1 VGRFIGFNA
10 FNALTACSAEP
21 LSPTQR
27 AYGDLV
33 ENVPSSSSIKML
45 TLNRSLRTGVAAL
58 SLSLLAS
65 TSAFAGGTT
74 MPSKDIVDTAVSAG
88 SFKTLTAA
96 LKAAG
101 LVETLK
107 GKGPFSVFAPND
119 EAFAKLPE
127 GTVKS
132 LLKPE
137 NKQKLTAILTY
148 HVVAGNVKAADVIKL
163 SSVKTLNGQS
173 VMIKI
178 VGGKVLINGSTV
190 VKADIAAT
198 NGTIHVIDTVLMPK

>member
-1 VGRFIGFNA
+1 
-10 FNALTACSAEP
+10 
-21 LSPTQR
+21 
-27 AYGDLV
+27 
-33 ENVPSSSSIKML
+33 
-45 TLNRSLRTGVAAL
+45 
-58 SLSLLAS
+58 
-65 TSAFAGGTT
+65 

-88 SFKTLTAA
+88 SFKTLTTA
-96 LKAAG
+96 LEAAG

-107 GKGPFSVFAPND
+107 GKGPFTVFAPTD

-127 GTVKS
+127 GTLKS
-132 LLKPE
+132 LLKPA
-137 NKQKLTAILTY
+137 NKQKLTSILTY

-173 VMIKI
+173 ITIKV
-178 VGGKVLINGSTV
+178 VGDKVFINGATV